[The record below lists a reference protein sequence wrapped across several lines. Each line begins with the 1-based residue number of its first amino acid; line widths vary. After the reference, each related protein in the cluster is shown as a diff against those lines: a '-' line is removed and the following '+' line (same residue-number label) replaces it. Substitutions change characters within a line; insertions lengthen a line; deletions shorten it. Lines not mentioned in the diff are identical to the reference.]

1 MKIIG
6 GEGGGDEGGILKFY
20 LTPQNIKNIIFLI
33 YLYPSLTSSHTNV
46 YTNNLM
52 DTILIM
58 HRRPRHIHH
67 GK

>member
-33 YLYPSLTSSHTNV
+33 SLYPSLTSSHTNV